1 MKGKKLTHKEK
12 IMKLEADKNYR
23 RSIFKDLCA
32 HVARGYSLDCFPS
45 LSIVS
50 IRLYLKTYPEEFIQ
64 EELDNSLREG
74 KIYWEDI
81 GSRQANGNCLGN
93 SRTWFYNMANR
104 YGWKERLDIEA
115 EHKGT
120 VNVNVVSYA
129 SQRDRDTGENKH

>member
-1 MKGKKLTHKEK
+1 
-12 IMKLEADKNYR
+12 
-23 RSIFKDLCA
+23 
-32 HVARGYSLDCFPS
+32 
-45 LSIVS
+45 VS